1 MSQETTMEDATQETA
16 AYIEVVMPD
25 GTRSTIDLLKMHVDA
40 INAETQEG
48 DEPADA
54 VLRLI
59 DKGISAESYA
69 QRMYCAAKIGA

>member
-40 INAETQEG
+40 INAEKQEG
-48 DEPADA
+48 DEPADG

-59 DKGISAESYA
+59 EKGMNSDTMKRRLEWATS
-69 QRMYCAAKIGA
+69 R